1 MTLSWRKAFRGTI
14 LCGLLLAIE
23 PVRAEYRR
31 IQLKVYGL
39 DCELCARGVSAS
51 IHRMAGVRSVEVSLK
66 TGIIGIELNPGN
78 TFKMTDLR
86 NRIRENG
93 FRPMEAT
100 VTAIGTFSGSKFE
113 VLGTGESY
121 DAIPKQKGGDEGELT
136 FEIPAN

>member
-1 MTLSWRKAFRGTI
+1 MTPFQRKIVRGII
-14 LCGLLLAIE
+14 LCGMLLTIE
-23 PVRAEYRR
+23 PGRAEYRR

-66 TGIIGIELNPGN
+66 TGILGIELNPGN
-78 TFKMTDLR
+78 TFKMSDLR

-100 VTAIGTFSGSKFE
+100 VTALGRFNGPKFE

-121 DAIPKQKGGDEGELT
+121 DVVAPEAKGVDDPELT
-136 FEIPAN
+136 FVIR

>member
-1 MTLSWRKAFRGTI
+1 MTLFWRKAFRATV
-14 LCGLLLAIE
+14 LCGFLLGIK

-31 IQLKVYGL
+31 IQLKVFGL

-66 TGIIGIELNPGN
+66 TGILGIELIPGN
-78 TFKMTDLR
+78 TFKMSDLR

-100 VTAIGTFSGSKFE
+100 VTAVGKFNGSKFE

-121 DAIPKQKGGDEGELT
+121 EVAIPEAKGQDDQQLT
-136 FEIPAN
+136 FEIR

>member
-1 MTLSWRKAFRGTI
+1 MTSFWRRALRGFV

-31 IQLKVYGL
+31 IQMKVYGL
-39 DCELCARGVSAS
+39 DCELCARGVAAS
-51 IHRMAGVRSVEVSLK
+51 IHRMPGVHSVEVSLK
-66 TGIIGIELNPGN
+66 TGILGIELVPGN
-78 TFKMTDLR
+78 TFKMSDLR

-100 VTAIGTFSGSKFE
+100 VTAVGKFNGSKFE

-121 DAIPKQKGGDEGELT
+121 DAVPDGKASSDTEIT
-136 FEIPAN
+136 FQIPAH

>member
-1 MTLSWRKAFRGTI
+1 MTFSWRSTFRGI
-14 LCGLLLAIE
+14 VLGGLLLAVE
-23 PVRAEYRR
+23 PARAEYRR

-51 IHRMAGVRSVEVSLK
+51 VHRWAGVRSVKLSLR
-66 TGIIGIELNPGN
+66 TGILEIELTPGN
-78 TFKMTDLR
+78 TLKMSDLR

-100 VTAIGTFSGSKFE
+100 VTAVGRFNGSRFE

-121 DAIPKQKGGDEGELT
+121 DVPVPDAKGVDAPELT
-136 FEIPAN
+136 FEVR

>member
-1 MTLSWRKAFRGTI
+1 MTPFWRKAFRGTV

-39 DCELCARGVSAS
+39 DCELCARGMSAS

-66 TGIIGIELNPGN
+66 TGILGIELIPGN
-78 TFKMTDLR
+78 AVKMSDLR
-86 NRIRENG
+86 NRVRENG

-100 VTAIGTFSGSKFE
+100 VTAIGRFNGSKFE

-121 DAIPKQKGGDEGELT
+121 DAVPDGKGGDDAEIT
-136 FEIPAN
+136 FEIRAQ

>member
-1 MTLSWRKAFRGTI
+1 MGLV

-51 IHRMAGVRSVEVSLK
+51 IHRMAGVHSVEVSLK
-66 TGIIGIELNPGN
+66 TGILGIELTPGN
-78 TFKMTDLR
+78 TFKMSDLR

-100 VTAIGTFSGSKFE
+100 VTAVGRFNGSKFE

-121 DAIPKQKGGDEGELT
+121 EVAVPEGKGADDPELT
-136 FEIPAN
+136 FEIR